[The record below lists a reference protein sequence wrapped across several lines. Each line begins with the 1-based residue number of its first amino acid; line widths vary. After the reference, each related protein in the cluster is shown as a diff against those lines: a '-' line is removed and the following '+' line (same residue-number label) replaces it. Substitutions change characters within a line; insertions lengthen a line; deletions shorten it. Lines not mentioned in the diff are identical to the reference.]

1 VPTFVK
7 VPRNES
13 VIREFGAYPSLLN
26 VGDGSTSLQRG
37 VATKGLSGF
46 EPSTQ
51 TTLLTLVQLAAAD
64 RGPVEFF
71 DIGAHVG
78 MHSLLIAT
86 IYPAD
91 LVHATGFEPTPLTGS
106 IFRGLAA
113 ANQLPIR
120 IERCA
125 VAAEDGTAELFISPW
140 DTSNSLAEGFRP
152 ATDSFSVPT
161 YSVDS
166 YCAERGVQPD
176 VVKIDVETL
185 ESQVLLGSVAT
196 LERSR
201 ASIVC
206 EMLPAADPDRISAA
220 LEALVGIGY
229 HLHRFLRGE
238 GWLPCSADDIIN
250 QIDHYGRDWL
260 FTSEPVDERFRA
272 AFSEWRAAV
281 AECTGDTSRRA
292 PRDSTRAPATY
303 GSPKHGEPAGPVR
316 RLASRVSRLSA
327 HSSRAG

>member
-1 VPTFVK
+1 MPTFVK

-37 VATKGLSGF
+37 VAAHGLSGF

-51 TTLLTLVQLAAAD
+51 GTLLTLVQLAADD
-64 RGPVEFF
+64 RRRVEFF

-86 IYPAD
+86 VYPAEV
-91 LVHATGFEPTPLTGS
+91 VHATGFEPTPLTAS

-113 ANQLPIR
+113 ANRLPIR

-125 VAAEDGTAELFISPW
+125 VADEDGTAELYISPW

-166 YCAERGVQPD
+166 YCAQRGVAPD

-185 ESQVLLGSVAT
+185 ESQVLLGALAT

-206 EMLPAADPDRISAA
+206 EMLPAADPERIGAT

-229 HLHRFLRGE
+229 HLHRFLRDE

-260 FTSEPVDERFRA
+260 FTPEPVDQRFRD
-272 AFSEWRAAV
+272 AFSEWRTAV
-281 AECTGDTSRRA
+281 AECTGETSRPATRH
-292 PRDSTRAPATY
+292 STRAPASY
-303 GSPKHGEPAGPVR
+303 GAPRQEEPAGLVR
-316 RLASRVSRLSA
+316 RLSGRVTQLSA
-327 HSSRAG
+327 GSSRAG